1 MAERVGLL
9 GGRFAIES
17 RPGGGTRVLVEVP
30 VGVAIE
36 EEVASP
42 DESASE

>member
-1 MAERVGLL
+1 LL

-30 VGVAIE
+30 VVWDEQEGVDGE
-36 EEVASP
+36 
-42 DESASE
+42 